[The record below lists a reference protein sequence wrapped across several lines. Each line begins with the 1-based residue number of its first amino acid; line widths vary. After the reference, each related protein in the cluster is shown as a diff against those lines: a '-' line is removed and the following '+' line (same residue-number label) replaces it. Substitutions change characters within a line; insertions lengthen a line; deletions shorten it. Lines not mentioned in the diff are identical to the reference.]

1 MILRSFNMSQTK
13 NTIEGGDDFPKD
25 FYVLSLS
32 SFEFSSL
39 TASFYF
45 LMSIIMHT
53 GNHINMNELLCTFSI
68 KTNKIGES
76 MNEFAII
83 T

>member
-45 LMSIIMHT
+45 LMNKLMYI
-53 GNHINMNELLCTFSI
+53 GNGINMNELLCTFNI
-68 KTNKIGES
+68 KTNKMENK
-76 MNEFAII
+76 NEIL
-83 T
+83 